1 MKKLLTAVLASVLLT
16 SCGVTESELPS
27 LEVRGMQIVSMLI
40 PVKYLISRLFTLEI
54 ALRVFCSYLSGI
66 KMSTI
71 LVKVLLSLRKKKV
84 TNMMVNIE
92 MNVCARKA
100 VIELNASVNSEKLKM
115 DLIFSIIM
123 SSIAKSLSIVGKNS
137 CM

>member
-1 MKKLLTAVLASVLLT
+1 M
-16 SCGVTESELPS
+16 
-27 LEVRGMQIVSMLI
+27 
-40 PVKYLISRLFTLEI
+40 
-54 ALRVFCSYLSGI
+54 
-66 KMSTI
+66 
-71 LVKVLLSLRKKKV
+71 KVLLSLRKKKV

-115 DLIFSIIM
+115 DLILSIIM